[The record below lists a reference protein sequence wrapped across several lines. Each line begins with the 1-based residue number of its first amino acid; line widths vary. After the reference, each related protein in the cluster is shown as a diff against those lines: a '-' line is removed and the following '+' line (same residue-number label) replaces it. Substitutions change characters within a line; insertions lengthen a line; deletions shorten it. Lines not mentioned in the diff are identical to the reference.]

1 MEPGWPPPNG
11 EAITRKVMADAKVR
25 VMVQPMSTA
34 PSFGEQLRAW
44 RQRRRM
50 SQLDL
55 ASEAGVSTR
64 HLSFVETGRAAPSR
78 DMVMQLAE
86 HLQVPLRDQ
95 NSLLVAAGFAPR
107 FGERKLDHPDMAAAR
122 AAVDAVL
129 KGHAPNPA
137 LAVDRA
143 WTLLAANEVAFKLM
157 GGIAE
162 HLLAP
167 PANVLRASLHP
178 EGLAPAIL
186 NLHEWRTHIFARV
199 ERQIEASADAS
210 LISLLDELRAY
221 PAPGARPAPLREI
234 PVLTPLKLRTPLG
247 VLSMFSVTTL
257 FGMPQDVTLDELAIE
272 SFFPADADS
281 AALLARL

>member
-1 MEPGWPPPNG
+1 M
-11 EAITRKVMADAKVR
+11 
-25 VMVQPMSTA
+25 TA
-34 PSFGEQLRAW
+34 SPSFGDQLRAW

-78 DMVMQLAE
+78 EMVLTLATQLE
-86 HLQVPLRDQ
+86 VPLRDQ
-95 NSLLVAAGFAPR
+95 NALLVAAGFAPR
-107 FGERKLDHPDMAAAR
+107 YGARPIDHPELGAAR

-143 WTLLAANEVAFKLM
+143 WNLIAANDTAFKLM
-157 GGIAE
+157 GRVAP
-162 HLLAP
+162 HLLAA
-167 PANVLRASLHP
+167 PANVLRISLHP
-178 EGLAPAIL
+178 EGLADAIL
-186 NLHEWRTHIFARV
+186 NLQEWRAHIFARI
-199 ERQIEASADAS
+199 ERQIDASADAA
-210 LISLLDELRAY
+210 LIALLGELRAY
-221 PAPGARPAPLREI
+221 PAPGARAAPLREI
-234 PVLTPLKLRTPLG
+234 PVLTPLRLSTPLG
-247 VLSMFSVTTL
+247 TLSLISVTTL

-272 SFFPADADS
+272 SFFPADEAS